1 MDATE
6 AAYNAIVNEVLNNLT
21 KNVAKKSIV
30 EKLDEVIP
38 SSQLEPAFKQSETSH
53 EATSKAQVLPNIVVF
68 CSINSGLTPLKYA
81 PPVALIE
88 DHVQKMIGQA
98 VDAFAEKQRQKN
110 ELFRLSM
117 QKCHQCSVLKS
128 WRCVVTKFS
137 TSLND
142 TVQR

>member
-6 AAYNAIVNEVLNNLT
+6 AAYDAIVNEVLNNLT

-30 EKLDEVIP
+30 EKLDE
-38 SSQLEPAFKQSETSH
+38 SETSH

-88 DHVQKMIGQA
+88 DHV
-98 VDAFAEKQRQKN
+98 
-110 ELFRLSM
+110 
-117 QKCHQCSVLKS
+117 
-128 WRCVVTKFS
+128 
-137 TSLND
+137 
-142 TVQR
+142 